1 VSLGRYLLGVLLAV
15 AALGPVCAS
24 AGVLRARFLPGWSGA
39 PAALASVVIG
49 LGMVTGVCELLGAV
63 GLFREAAVVPGLIAA
78 SLLAWY
84 LGRRRVA
91 DHPSEAPGRPPP
103 PSRLGR
109 AGPIIALAAVA
120 VVIADWSTRTV
131 AAFHHGMSGADTFWY
146 HMPVAARF
154 VQSHSVTGVHYV
166 DSSALTAFFPSGIE
180 LLHGFGIML
189 LGSDLLSP
197 VLNTGFL
204 AFALL
209 AAWCIGRP
217 FGLAPVT
224 LAGASVALTTPIL
237 VATQPGSGLSDIG
250 GIALLLAA
258 IALLVTGSR
267 DGSWT
272 RPGVVAIAALAAG
285 LAAGTKLQFLI
296 PVAALS
302 VGLLLVAPAR
312 KRLRIGACWGLV
324 AGVACGLWYVRN
336 LVDVGNPLPL
346 VGARL
351 GPVTVHAVSLKT
363 HSSTVAQYLSNGT
376 IWENI
381 FLPGLGRAFGMAWW
395 GLLALVFLGLILGLW
410 LGENPILR
418 LAAAFG
424 ITAIVAY
431 VLTPQALGVPGSP
444 IFFAYN
450 LRYMALALLLGLVL
464 LPLLPVFAGTRVRVV
479 LGAFLV
485 LLLLVQ
491 FDPSIWPTELRR
503 SRFGAPASAVD
514 SLVGLGIGACVLAAG
529 LFIIARRRQRRTWRP
544 GRLSILLG
552 SLMLV
557 AAGFALHQYYLDH
570 RYFDGKRASASELRT
585 GDVRYALPVVYTW
598 ARDQHHQRIA
608 IVGNFLQYPLYGK
621 DLSNHVQYVGVR
633 RSHGTYDSIDDCKDW
648 RRALNSGRYTY
659 VLTAPNPAF
668 PRRHPR
674 EERWTATDPGAERIL
689 RDRGASLFRIRDR
702 LDPEGCAGPTKA

>member
-1 VSLGRYLLGVLLAV
+1 
-15 AALGPVCAS
+15 
-24 AGVLRARFLPGWSGA
+24 
-39 PAALASVVIG
+39 
-49 LGMVTGVCELLGAV
+49 MVTGVCELLGAV
-63 GLFREAAVVPGLIAA
+63 GLFRAAAVVPGLIAA

-91 DHPSEAPGRPPP
+91 DHSSEAPGRPPP

-109 AGPIIALAAVA
+109 SGPIVALAAVA
-120 VVIADWSTRTV
+120 VVTADWSAQTV
-131 AAFHHGMSGADTFWY
+131 AAFHRGMGSTDTLWY

-166 DSSALTAFFPSGIE
+166 DSSALTAFFPSGME
-180 LLHGFGIML
+180 VLHGFGIML

-209 AAWCIGRP
+209 AAWCVGRP

-237 VATQPGSGLSDIG
+237 VGTQPGTGLSDIG

-285 LAAGTKLQFLI
+285 LAAGTKLQFLV

-302 VGLLLVAPAR
+302 LGLLLVAPAR
-312 KRLRIGACWGLV
+312 ERLRIGARWGLV
-324 AGVACGLWYVRN
+324 AGVACALWYVRN

-351 GPVTVHAVSLKT
+351 GPVTVHAISLKT
-363 HSSTVAQYLSNGT
+363 RSYTVAQYLPNGT

-395 GLLALVFLGLILGLW
+395 GLLTLVFLSLILGLW
-410 LGENPILR
+410 LGETPILR

-424 ITAIVAY
+424 VTAVVAY
-431 VLTPQALGVPGSP
+431 VLTPSALGVPGSP
-444 IFFAYN
+444 IFFVYT
-450 LRYMALALLLGLVL
+450 LRYMALGLLLGLVL

-485 LLLLVQ
+485 LLLVVQ
-491 FDPSIWPTELRR
+491 FDPTIWPTELRR
-503 SRFGAPASAVD
+503 SRFEEPASAVD
-514 SLVGLGIGACVLAAG
+514 SLIGLGIGASVLAAG
-529 LFIIARRRQRRTWRP
+529 LFTIARRRRRRTWRP
-544 GRLSILLG
+544 GPVSILLG
-552 SLMLV
+552 SLVLV
-557 AAGFALHQYYLDH
+557 AVGFALHQFYLDH
-570 RYFDGKRASASELRT
+570 RYLHPKPASASELRT
-585 GDVRYALPVVYTW
+585 GDARYALPIVYTW
-598 ARDQHHQRIA
+598 ARDQHHERIA

-633 RSHGTYDSIDDCKDW
+633 RSHGTYDSIDDCRTW

-674 EERWTATDPGAERIL
+674 EERWTATDPGAERVL
-689 RDRGASLFRIRDR
+689 RDRGASLFRIRGR
-702 LDPEGCAGPTKA
+702 LDPEKCAGPTKA